1 MTLTY
6 AIREGFIYARRAE
19 HGIQEPVA
27 TVRMGRGSCRD
38 FASRLGCATRLGL
51 FCQNNRFSCK
61 ISRYLYG
68 LSRSQSRPWRLMAF
82 GFVLPKRSYKS

>member
-1 MTLTY
+1 MGISLLEADGGQGGTLM
-6 AIREGFIYARRAE
+6 
-19 HGIQEPVA
+19 EPICEPPTHA
-27 TVRMGRGSCRD
+27 GL
-38 FASRLGCATRLGL
+38 RLGCATRLGL